1 MTCTNATAHK
11 LQTATQSTRE
21 GSVGTKAGRWAGMP
35 DSIYATMPRN
45 SFSFKANGPAK
56 KLLVP
61 CTARRLH
68 LACWPA
74 VCHWHFGSILPSM
87 LNLQHTADE
96 RSVKMG
102 LHGCF
107 DLLVQ
112 CRLVLWTHEAL
123 SSSSGSTASL
133 RGKCRQDE
141 LRRGRS
147 L

>member
-1 MTCTNATAHK
+1 MIYLSCKDSAATAGQQLCHNAK
-11 LQTATQSTRE
+11 KQLLLK
-21 GSVGTKAGRWAGMP
+21 V
-35 DSIYATMPRN
+35 
-45 SFSFKANGPAK
+45 NGPAK

-61 CTARRLH
+61 CMYRLQIASGL
-68 LACWPA
+68 LASCLSVA
-74 VCHWHFGSILPSM
+74 FCSILPSM

-112 CRLVLWTHEAL
+112 CRLVLWTHKAL
-123 SSSSGSTASL
+123 SSSSGGTTASL

-141 LRRGRS
+141 LSRSRS